1 MKAVLHL
8 NRGVRHRILDGHPWV
23 YATEVDCVEGV
34 AEDGGTVEIRGQR
47 GERLGSAIYNSRSQ
61 IVARRY
67 SRKVEALDAAL
78 IAARLEAAVAFRD
91 ALGISP
97 SARRIVWSESD
108 NLPGLIVDQYGDVL
122 VLQCLTLAIAQRQD
136 IIARW
141 LQEHLKPS
149 AILGR
154 NDAPVR
160 QLEGLPLE
168 RVTLAGAYT
177 APTPLPFYP
186 GLTLPLNL
194 WEGHKTGFYL
204 DQLDNYART
213 AAHAAGRRV
222 LDCFCNCGAF
232 GLAAMKAGATSVLG
246 IDQDEGAI
254 AQANALARSVFPK
267 AAVPAAPGAEPAAEF
282 VAGNVFDALRAFE
295 KERRRFDLIILDP
308 PSFTKTKAKVDA
320 ALRGYKDIHLRALRL
335 LPPGGLLAT
344 FCCSHHIGDREW
356 RGMLDEAAVET
367 GSTLRLRERF
377 TQSRDHPILTTV
389 AETEYL
395 RGTLLE
401 KVE

>member
-23 YATEVDCVEGV
+23 YASEVDRVEG
-34 AEDGGTVEIRGQR
+34 APEDGATIELRGPR
-47 GERLGSAIYNSRSQ
+47 GELLGSAIYNSRSQ

-67 SRKVEALDAAL
+67 SRQITPLDAPF
-78 IAARLEAAVAFRD
+78 IGNRLAAAVAFRD
-91 ALGISP
+91 GMGVSP
-97 SARRIVWSESD
+97 HARRIVWSESD
-108 NLPGLIVDQYGDVL
+108 GLPGLVVDQYGSVL
-122 VLQCLTLAIAQRQD
+122 VLQTLTLAMALRQD
-136 IIARW
+136 IIVRW
-141 LQEHLKPS
+141 LQENLRPT

-168 RVTLAGAYT
+168 RVTLAGEYK

-186 GLTLPLNL
+186 GLTLDLNL

-204 DQLDNYART
+204 DQLDNYDRT
-213 AAHAAGRRV
+213 AAYAKGRRV

-232 GLAAMKAGATSVLG
+232 GLAAMKAGAVSLLG
-246 IDQDEGAI
+246 IDQDAGAI
-254 AQANALARSVFPK
+254 AQAKALAQSALPDQAKTSIRFL
-267 AAVPAAPGAEPAAEF
+267 AD
-282 VAGNVFDALRAFE
+282 NVFDKLRELE
-295 KERRRFDLIILDP
+295 KDRARFDLIILDP

-320 ALRGYKDIHLRALRL
+320 AMRGYKDIHLRALRIL
-335 LPPGGLLAT
+335 QPGGLLAT
-344 FCCSHHIGDREW
+344 FSCSHHIGEREW
-356 RGMLDEAAVET
+356 RGMLDEAACET
-367 GSTLRLRERF
+367 GSTLRLRDRF